1 MAIGEHKEMNQ
12 KQNTIINVSKNNLL
26 LEKCDVPPLFP
37 FSVVGQLLNPRSD
50 LTMGILMF
58 DRFSLLGVS

>member
-12 KQNTIINVSKNNLL
+12 KQNVNNVSKNNLL
-26 LEKCDVPPLFP
+26 LEKCDVPPVFP

-50 LTMGILMF
+50 FTMGIPMF
-58 DRFSLLGVS
+58 DRFSLVGVS

>member
-12 KQNTIINVSKNNLL
+12 KQNAINVSKNNLL

-50 LTMGILMF
+50 LTMGIPMF
-58 DRFSLLGVS
+58 DRFSPVGVS